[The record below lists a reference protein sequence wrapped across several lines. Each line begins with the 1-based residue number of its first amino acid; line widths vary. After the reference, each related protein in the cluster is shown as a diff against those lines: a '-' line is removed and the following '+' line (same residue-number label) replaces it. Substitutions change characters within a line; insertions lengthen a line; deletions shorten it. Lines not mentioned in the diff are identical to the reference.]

1 MKKQIVQYV
10 LNFAF
15 LLFVFMITMVSVLQ
29 GENLKLTVQYI
40 LSADLAWVILAV
52 DCVLIF
58 IVGESVIIRYL
69 LKTLKVKVPFFHC
82 CLYSFIGFFYSCITP
97 SAPVV
102 SQCR

>member
-10 LNFAF
+10 FNFAF

-58 IVGESVIIRYL
+58 IQALRMDCLRWGRL
-69 LKTLKVKVPFFHC
+69 QFFLKQLR
-82 CLYSFIGFFYSCITP
+82 LRSRI
-97 SAPVV
+97 
-102 SQCR
+102 